1 MARSRCKFRIH
12 LLGQTTQH
20 KKAWNLL
27 EENKRYRHE
36 KISWAAFYNSIL
48 HNGGSEGKGKQKL
61 RKVVKTCSAYIAES
75 ASYYSA

>member
-1 MARSRCKFRIH
+1 M
-12 LLGQTTQH
+12 
-20 KKAWNLL
+20 L
-27 EENKRYRHE
+27 EENKRHRDK
-36 KISWAAFYNSIL
+36 KISWPVFYNSIL

>member
-1 MARSRCKFRIH
+1 MHRIC
-12 LLGQTTQH
+12 L
-20 KKAWNLL
+20 
-27 EENKRYRHE
+27 KRIKDTGTKRLVGLF
-36 KISWAAFYNSIL
+36 FYNSIL